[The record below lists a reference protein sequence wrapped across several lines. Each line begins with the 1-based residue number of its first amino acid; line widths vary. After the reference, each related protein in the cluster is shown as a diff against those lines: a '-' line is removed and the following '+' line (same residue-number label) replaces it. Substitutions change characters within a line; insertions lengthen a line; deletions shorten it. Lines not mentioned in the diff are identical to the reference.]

1 MKNKE
6 KESNF
11 EQIKKIILQKAKE
24 NGACQS
30 EYRRALKST
39 NITEICQIL
48 KDNFNW
54 GCCHGVITSEFIE
67 QFKDDFAINEIFVNT
82 NVVKGFVIASG
93 SATVWASDSA
103 TVWASGSATVRAFDS
118 ATVWASDSA
127 TVRAS
132 GSATV
137 RASGSATVRAFD
149 SATVWAS
156 DSATVWAFGS
166 ATVRASG
173 SAYVNCNTTIE
184 CKISDHA
191 IIRRTDTNI
200 IQFCD
205 GTMKFEKI

>member
-93 SATVWASDSA
+93 SATV
-103 TVWASGSATVRAFDS
+103 R
-118 ATVWASDSA
+118 
-127 TVRAS
+127 
-132 GSATV
+132 
-137 RASGSATVRAFD
+137 
-149 SATVWAS
+149 AS

>member
-118 ATVWASDSA
+118 ATVWAS
-127 TVRAS
+127 

-137 RASGSATVRAFD
+137 RASD
-149 SATVWAS
+149 SATVW
-156 DSATVWAFGS
+156 
-166 ATVRASG
+166 ASG

>member
-103 TVWASGSATVRAFDS
+103 TVWASGSATVRAL
-118 ATVWASDSA
+118 
-127 TVRAS
+127 
-132 GSATV
+132 
-137 RASGSATVRAFD
+137 
-149 SATVWAS
+149 
-156 DSATVWAFGS
+156 GS